1 MVIPDGRQADPG
13 STRLRDGWRCPM
25 SVAAKPQAELDQPV
39 VVPEEEFAGLKRTL
53 PSAQH
58 LLFYALA
65 AGFTVYHLIVLNLY
79 PQEALLFRATHVAWA
94 AVLGFALYRPF
105 AAARA
110 DRVPWYDWVLIASS
124 LACCAYIYVELEGLL
139 FRAGAIPDPADIVA
153 GLVGTLIVLEFARR
167 TSGVALPI
175 IAGVFILYVFVGPW
189 LPGVLYHRGYEWQ
202 RFFPYIYSDLGIFG
216 TTTEASSNFI
226 VLFVAFGAFLQVS
239 KVGDYFNDLA
249 FSLFGWTR
257 GGPAKA
263 TVASGVLFGAISG
276 SSVANVVASG
286 AISIPM
292 MRRVGYDRPTA
303 AAVEATSSTGG
314 QITPPVLGAGAFLM
328 AEITGI
334 SYGEIAFAAIIPCI
348 LFYIA
353 CFMHVELHARIHG
366 LRGLPRS
373 ELPPL
378 GALLRKAYLFA
389 PIVVMVWTLM
399 QGFSAFRAGTL
410 GIVAA
415 IVVSWL
421 SRDTAIGPR
430 RAMEGL
436 TQAARDCLQLVA
448 VCACAGII
456 VGVIALTGIGGRF
469 AQLMLALAGEH
480 KLYAMIFAMVI
491 ALVLGMGMPTTAAY
505 AIAAAVVAPG
515 LQRIGVPP
523 LVAHMFIFYYAVIS
537 SITPP
542 VALASF
548 AAAAIARA
556 DPWKTSFI
564 SVKMG
569 LATFIVPFMFFY
581 SPLLLGQGQLW
592 PVLQAL
598 VSASIGVVLLA
609 CATEGWLGGRL
620 NWPLRAIALVAAV
633 CLIAPGTITDLVG
646 LALGAAVWAYA
657 RFLRRGAEPA

>member
-1 MVIPDGRQADPG
+1 MSQA
-13 STRLRDGWRCPM
+13 
-25 SVAAKPQAELDQPV
+25 AANAEEDRPV
-39 VVPEEEFAGLKRTL
+39 QVPEEEYAGIKRTL
-53 PSAQH
+53 AGAEH
-58 LLFYALA
+58 YVFVALA
-65 AGFTVYHLIVLNLY
+65 AGFTLYHLAVLNLY

-94 AVLGFALYRPF
+94 AALGFALYRPF
-105 AAARA
+105 ARSRA
-110 DRVPWYDWVLIASS
+110 DRVPWYDWLLIAAAI
-124 LACCAYIYVELEGLL
+124 ACAAYIYVELDGLL
-139 FRAGAIPDPADIVA
+139 FRAGAIPDPGDIAA
-153 GLVGTLIVLEFARR
+153 GLVGTLIVIEFARR
-167 TSGVALPI
+167 TAGLALPI

-189 LPGVLYHRGYEWQ
+189 LPGVLYHRGHDWQ
-202 RFFPYIYSDLGIFG
+202 RFFAYIYSDLGIFG

-292 MRRVGYDRPTA
+292 MRRVGYDRSTA

-334 SYGEIAFAAIIPCI
+334 AYGQIAFAAIIPCI
-348 LFYIA
+348 LFYVA
-353 CFMHVELHARIHG
+353 CFTHVDLHARQNG
-366 LRGLPRS
+366 LEGLPRS

-378 GALLRKAYLFA
+378 RALLRKAYLFA
-389 PIVVMVWTLM
+389 PIIVMVWTLM
-399 QGFSAFRAGTL
+399 QGYSAFRAGTL
-410 GIVAA
+410 AIFAA

-430 RAMEGL
+430 RAMDGL
-436 TQAARDCLQLVA
+436 AQAARDCLQLVA

-469 AQLMLALAGEH
+469 AQVMLALAGEH
-480 KLYAMIFAMVI
+480 QLYAMIFAMLI

-523 LVAHMFIFYYAVIS
+523 LVAHMFIFYYAVVS

-542 VALASF
+542 VALAAF
-548 AAAAIARA
+548 AAAAIAKA
-556 DPWKTSFI
+556 DPWKTAFV

-581 SPLLLGQGQLW
+581 SPLLLGQGQLI

-598 VSASIGVVLLA
+598 VSASLGVVLLA
-609 CATEGWLGGRL
+609 CATEGWLGARL
-620 NWPLRAIALVAAV
+620 NWSLRAVALIAAL
-633 CLIAPGTITDLVG
+633 CLITPGTITDLIG
-646 LALGAAVWAYA
+646 LALGLAVWVYA
-657 RFLRRGAEPA
+657 RFLQQRWRPAA

>member
-1 MVIPDGRQADPG
+1 V
-13 STRLRDGWRCPM
+13 
-25 SVAAKPQAELDQPV
+25 E
-39 VVPEEEFAGLKRTL
+39 VPEEEFAGLRRTL
-53 PSAQH
+53 RQSER
-58 LLFYALA
+58 LLFYAA
-65 AGFTVYHLIVLNLY
+65 AAAFTLYHLLVLNAF
-79 PQEALLFRATHVAWA
+79 PQEALLFRSTHVAWA

-105 AAARA
+105 ARSPV
-110 DRVPWYDWVLIASS
+110 DRVPWYDWVLIAASV
-124 LACCAYIYVELEGLL
+124 ACGTYIYVELDGLL
-139 FRAGAIPDPADIVA
+139 FRAGALPEPADIAV
-153 GLVGTLIVLEFARR
+153 GLVGTLLVIEFARR
-167 TSGVALPI
+167 TAGLALPLV
-175 IAGVFILYVFVGPW
+175 AAVFILYVFAGPW
-189 LPGVLYHRGYEWQ
+189 LPGPLYHRGYDWQ
-202 RFFPYIYSDLGIFG
+202 RFFAYIYSDLGIFG

-249 FSLFGWTR
+249 VSLFGWSR

-286 AISIPM
+286 AITIPM
-292 MRRVGYDRPTA
+292 MRRVGYDRATA
-303 AAVEATSSTGG
+303 GAVEATSSTGG

-348 LFYIA
+348 LFYVA
-353 CFMHVELHARIHG
+353 CFAHVDLHARLHG
-366 LRGLPRS
+366 IEGLPRA
-373 ELPPL
+373 ELPAL
-378 GALLRKAYLFA
+378 TALLRKAYLFT
-389 PIVVMVWTLM
+389 PLVVMIWTLM
-399 QGFSAFRAGTL
+399 AGFSAFRAGTL
-410 GIVAA
+410 GILAA

-421 SRDTAIGPR
+421 DRHGAIGPR
-430 RAMEGL
+430 RAAGGL
-436 TQAARDCLQLVA
+436 AQAARDCLQLVA

-469 AQLMLALAGEH
+469 AQLILALAGENQ
-480 KLYAMIFAMVI
+480 LYAMIFAMAV

-505 AIAAAVVAPG
+505 AIAAAVIAPG
-515 LQRIGVPP
+515 LQRIGVPA

-556 DPWKTSFI
+556 DPWRTSFI
-564 SVKMG
+564 AVKMG

-581 SPLLLGQGQLW
+581 SPLLLGQGSAVAVAQ
-592 PVLQAL
+592 VLL
-598 VSASIGVVLLA
+598 TASLGVVLLA
-609 CATEGWLGGRL
+609 CATEGWLAARL
-620 NWPLRAIALVAAV
+620 SWPLRGVAAAAAL
-633 CLIAPGTITDLVG
+633 CLITPGTVTDLVG

-657 RFLRRGAEPA
+657 RLVRSRRVALT

>member
-1 MVIPDGRQADPG
+1 MTARAAAPD
-13 STRLRDGWRCPM
+13 
-25 SVAAKPQAELDQPV
+25 LDQPV
-39 VVPEEEFAGLKRTL
+39 EVPEEEFAGLKRVL
-53 PSAQH
+53 RKPEH
-58 LLFYALA
+58 WLFYALA
-65 AGFTVYHLIVLNLY
+65 AGFTLYHLVVLNLY
-79 PQEALLFRATHVAWA
+79 PQEALIFRSTHVAWG

-105 AAARA
+105 MRSRA
-110 DRVPWYDWVLIASS
+110 DRVPWYDWLLIAASI
-124 LACCAYIYVELEGLL
+124 ACCIYLYVELEGLL
-139 FRAGAIPDPADIVA
+139 FRAGAIPDTGDIIV

-167 TSGVALPI
+167 TAGLALPI
-175 IAGVFILYVFVGPW
+175 IAGVFILYVFIGPW
-189 LPGVLYHRGYEWQ
+189 LPGVLYHRGYDWS
-202 RFFPYIYSDLGIFG
+202 RFFAYIYSDLGIFG

-292 MRRVGYDRPTA
+292 MRRVGYDRATA
-303 AAVEATSSTGG
+303 GAVEATSSTGG

-334 SYGEIAFAAIIPCI
+334 PYGEIAFAAIIPCI

-366 LRGLPRS
+366 LEGLPRS

-389 PIVVMVWTLM
+389 PLIVMVWTLM
-399 QGFSAFRAGTL
+399 SGYSAFRAGTL
-410 GIVAA
+410 GILSA

-421 SRDTAIGPR
+421 SRETAIGPR
-430 RAMEGL
+430 RAVEGL
-436 TQAARDCLQLVA
+436 AQAARDSLQLVA

-469 AQLMLALAGEH
+469 AQLMLALAGESQ
-480 KLYAMIFAMVI
+480 LYAMLFAMVI
-491 ALVLGMGMPTTAAY
+491 ALILGMGMPTTAAY

-515 LQRIGVPP
+515 LQRMGVPP
-523 LVAHMFIFYYAVIS
+523 LVAHMFIFYFAVIS

-548 AAAAIARA
+548 AAAAIAKA
-556 DPWKTSFI
+556 DPWKTAFI

-581 SPLLLGQGQLW
+581 SPLLLGQGSAVAVIQ
-592 PVLQAL
+592 VLL
-598 VSASIGVVLLA
+598 TASLGVILLA

-620 NWPLRAIALVAAV
+620 NWPSRAVTFVAAL
-633 CLIAPGTITDLVG
+633 CLITPGTVTDLVG
-646 LALGAAVWAYA
+646 LALGLAVWAYA
-657 RFLRRGAEPA
+657 RLARRRTVAAT